1 MSALSI
7 RAKVIAVIAFMLI
20 AMSGMGLLA
29 IRSMQAINAH
39 TVEIASEW
47 LPSVRVLGELR
58 ADINLFRIAL
68 RAHVM
73 AETLEAKA
81 ANDKRLAGILERIAK
96 DRKAYEQLINSA
108 EERSIYQS
116 WASAWDKYITGVQ
129 DVIALSRGS
138 IGRIPT
144 EASEAISKKV
154 AVIAAE
160 SDTFLEKGINLN
172 NTGADTATRRGC
184 RRLQFFILA
193 RVEHCRCCRHLRR
206 RRRNVSGPRSLE
218 RDCFRREADA
228 GAGKRGPDRRSHA
241 PRREDRDRRHGGRAA
256 GVQGCADRQE
266 GR

>member
-39 TVEIASEW
+39 TVEIASSW

-96 DRKAYEQLINSA
+96 DRKAYEPMITSP
-108 EERSIYQS
+108 EERSIYQN
-116 WASAWDKYITGVQ
+116 WASAWDKYIAGVQ
-129 DVIALSRGS
+129 EVIELSRGS
-138 IGRIPT
+138 IGRIPH

-154 AVIAAE
+154 
-160 SDTFLEKGINLN
+160 GH
-172 NTGADTATRRGC
+172 C
-184 RRLQFFILA
+184 RRIDAFSRRASISIPQARGGRPPGLQFFILVVLA
-193 RVEHCRCCRHLRR
+193 LSPPSSAASASECITVRDLEQDCRH
-206 RRRNVSGPRSLE
+206 
-218 RDCFRREADA
+218 READA
-228 GAGKRGPDRRSHA
+228 GAGKPGLS
-241 PRREDRDRRHGGRAA
+241 
-256 GVQGCADRQE
+256 
-266 GR
+266 

>member
-29 IRSMQAINAH
+29 IRSMQVINAH
-39 TVEIASEW
+39 TVEIASSW

-96 DRKAYEQLINSA
+96 DRKAYEPLITSP
-108 EERSIYQS
+108 EERSIYEN
-116 WASAWDKYITGVQ
+116 WARAWDKYITGVQ
-129 DVIALSRGS
+129 DVIELSRQS

-144 EASEAISKKV
+144 
-154 AVIAAE
+154 
-160 SDTFLEKGINLN
+160 
-172 NTGADTATRRGC
+172 
-184 RRLQFFILA
+184 
-193 RVEHCRCCRHLRR
+193 
-206 RRRNVSGPRSLE
+206 
-218 RDCFRREADA
+218 
-228 GAGKRGPDRRSHA
+228 
-241 PRREDRDRRHGGRAA
+241 
-256 GVQGCADRQE
+256 
-266 GR
+266 